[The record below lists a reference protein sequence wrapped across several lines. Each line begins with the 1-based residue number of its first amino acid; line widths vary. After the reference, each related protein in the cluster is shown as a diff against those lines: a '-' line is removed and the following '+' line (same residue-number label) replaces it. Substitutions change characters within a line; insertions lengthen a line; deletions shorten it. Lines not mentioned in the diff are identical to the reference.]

1 MYLATTH
8 VLDFLLRSRR
18 DPNSERPYHGAEYF
32 LRILGVQA
40 YMYVLCPFTGTMAK
54 LLTQTLLVL
63 PTVAFF
69 VPMMCLA
76 FYWGHAHPVKKLQSY
91 LELITRPITRLLGPL
106 FHYISSC
113 FFFLMSC
120 CACGRHWT
128 RRYRRRKLRAKR
140 EKESRRKVLS
150 PQDLESG
157 LIFEEDLEKMF

>member
-1 MYLATTH
+1 
-8 VLDFLLRSRR
+8 
-18 DPNSERPYHGAEYF
+18 
-32 LRILGVQA
+32 
-40 YMYVLCPFTGTMAK
+40 MYVLCPFTGTMAK

-157 LIFEEDLEKMF
+157 LIFEEDLEKICPIVDLISFLRSHIYPWSRAIYSTKVIYCAWF